1 MPKEALP
8 HPIDRVL
15 ITGATSGIGLALAHF
30 FSDKKLI
37 LTGRNTDQL
46 PQGQILTLDLAE
58 SRKPLIELIQ
68 KNPPDLL
75 INNAGFGLYGPTC
88 SLSTQQQLDMIEVN
102 VKAAVEIAIEYGKA
116 LLAHK
121 RRGTLLNISSGA
133 SFFSYPHFNT
143 YAASKTFLMNFSLAL
158 DTELRPHG
166 IRSLCACP
174 GPVATNFRTRATGK
188 NTPSIPLEKAVQ
200 YLWHQ
205 ILTQKPLLIFDR
217 KTHLRITLARLLPRA
232 IRDRILIRTIKAIT

>member
-1 MPKEALP
+1 MPKETLP

-37 LTGRNTDQL
+37 LTGRNTENL
-46 PQGQILTLDLAE
+46 PPHAQILTLDLTQ
-58 SRKPLIELIQ
+58 SRKPLIDLIQ
-68 KNPPDLL
+68 QNPPDLL

-88 SLSTQQQLDMIEVN
+88 GLSTQQQLDMIEVN

-133 SFFSYPHFNT
+133 GFFSYPHFNT
-143 YAASKTFLMNFSLAL
+143 YASS
-158 DTELRPHG
+158 
-166 IRSLCACP
+166 
-174 GPVATNFRTRATGK
+174 
-188 NTPSIPLEKAVQ
+188 
-200 YLWHQ
+200 
-205 ILTQKPLLIFDR
+205 
-217 KTHLRITLARLLPRA
+217 
-232 IRDRILIRTIKAIT
+232 